1 MNQKHIGG
9 RGRQGDGSKILERI
23 VGNFRVETGIDDVAR
38 ADNHDGVAVGSGS
51 CSGTHA
57 KISTSA
63 RLVLHIE
70 VLAETACEISRD
82 DPRKDIRRAP
92 GRKGHDHAN
101 RPSRISLRLRNSGNK
116 RHGRGACSQKKKSP
130 SSKIHKYSVGW
141 VQSSGF

>member
-1 MNQKHIGG
+1 
-9 RGRQGDGSKILERI
+9 
-23 VGNFRVETGIDDVAR
+23 
-38 ADNHDGVAVGSGS
+38 
-51 CSGTHA
+51 
-57 KISTSA
+57 ISTSA
-63 RLVLHIE
+63 RLVLDIE

-130 SSKIHKYSVGW
+130 SSKIHKYSVGF
-141 VQSSGF
+141 SLPGFDARALRDRPMFDK